1 VSAPV
6 AVLGDALLEPATGDV
21 VRDAVVLIENDHITA
36 SGARSKVH
44 VPSDATRVDAEGL
57 WLLPGLIDCHVHLC
71 MTGTTYDLGE
81 RLSRP
86 ASLTILQSVDGCAK
100 DLAAGFTSVRDAG
113 GTPNGV
119 RMAVE
124 RGYFPGPRMKLAISI
139 LSETGGHAD
148 NMFPCGVA
156 VPIIN
161 SPDIP
166 GSVVDGVEPMRLRV
180 REIIRAGADW
190 IKLCTSGG
198 VLSPG
203 DAPHHPAFTVEEIRA
218 AVEEAAAH
226 GRQVMAHAQANAGI
240 KNALRAGVRTIEH
253 GIWLDDDAIEMML
266 DGKHVLVPTLVA
278 PEWVVRH
285 ANEGRMPK
293 WAADKGRAV
302 IGDHKTS
309 VRRAIEAGVRIA
321 FGTDTGVGPHG
332 TMGEEFLLMNQLGME
347 PLNCVRSA
355 TSVAAEVIGL
365 EGAGSLAA
373 GSFGDVIGVPG
384 NPIEDLKLVAN
395 PENVRLVVKGGAVVK
410 RLVA

>member
-1 VSAPV
+1 MPTT
-6 AVLGDALLEPATGDV
+6 AVFGDALLEPSTGEV
-21 VRDAVVLIENDHITA
+21 VRDAVVLIENDRVIA
-36 SGARSKVH
+36 SSARSKFQ
-44 VPSDATRVDAEGL
+44 VPADAQRVDAEGL

-71 MTGTTYDLGE
+71 VTGATFDLGE
-81 RLSRP
+81 RLGRP
-86 ASLTILQSVDGCAK
+86 PSLTVLQSVDACAK

-124 RGYFPGPRMKLAISI
+124 RGYFPGPRMKLAIQI

-148 NMFPCGVA
+148 GMFPCGVP
-156 VPIIN
+156 VPIAN
-161 SPDIP
+161 TPDIP
-166 GSVVDGVEPMRLRV
+166 PSVVDGVEPMRHRV
-180 REIIRAGADW
+180 RELVRAGADW

-266 DGKHVLVPTLVA
+266 DGGHVLVPTLVA

-285 ANEGRMPK
+285 ANEGRMPQ

-302 IGDHKTS
+302 VADHKAS
-309 VRRAIEAGVRIA
+309 VRKAIEAGVKIA

-332 TMGEEFLLMNQLGME
+332 TMGEEFLMLNALGME
-347 PLNCVRSA
+347 PIKCLRSA

-384 NPIEDLKLVAN
+384 NPLEDLNLIAK

-410 RLVA
+410 RLAA

>member
-6 AVLGDALLEPATGDV
+6 AVLGDALLDPATGDV
-21 VRDAVVLIENDHITA
+21 VRDAVVLIDNDHVIA
-36 SGARSKVH
+36 SGARSKVQ
-44 VPSDATRVDAEGL
+44 VPADATRVDAEGL

-71 MTGTTYDLGE
+71 TTGTTFDLGD
-81 RLSRP
+81 RLARP
-86 ASLTILQSVDGCAK
+86 PSLNILQSVDSCAR

-124 RGYFPGPRMKLAISI
+124 RGYFPGPRMKLAITI

-148 NMFPCGVA
+148 GTFPCGAFLPLV
-156 VPIIN
+156 
-161 SPDIP
+161 SGPDIP
-166 GSVVDGVEPMRLRV
+166 LSVVDGVEPMRQRV

-198 VLSPG
+198 VLSHG
-203 DAPHHPAFTVEEIRA
+203 DSPHHPAFTIDEIRA

-365 EGAGSLAA
+365 EGAGSLAP

-384 NPIEDLKLVAN
+384 NPIEDLNLIAK

-410 RLVA
+410 SLVA

>member
-1 VSAPV
+1 MTAPV
-6 AVLGDALLEPATGDV
+6 AVFGDAMLEPATGEV
-21 VRDAVVLIENDHITA
+21 VRDAVVLIEQDRVSK
-36 SGARSKVH
+36 SGARSKVQ
-44 VPSDATRVDAEGL
+44 VPADAQRVEADGL

-71 MTGTTYDLGE
+71 TSGTTFDLGD
-81 RLSRP
+81 RLARP
-86 ASLTILQSVDGCAK
+86 PSLNVLQAVDSCTK

-113 GTPNGV
+113 GAPNGV

-124 RGYFPGPRMKLAISI
+124 RGYFAGPRMRLAITI

-148 NMFPCGVA
+148 GTFPCGAFMPLV
-156 VPIIN
+156 
-161 SPDIP
+161 SGPDIP
-166 GSVVDGVEPMRLRV
+166 LSVVDGVEPMRQRV

-198 VLSPG
+198 VLSHG
-203 DAPHHPAFTVEEIRA
+203 DTPHHPAFTVEEIRA
-218 AVEEAAAH
+218 AVEEAEAH
-226 GRQVMAHAQANAGI
+226 GRHVMAHAQANAGI

-266 DGKHVLVPTLVA
+266 DGQHVLVPTLVA

-285 ANEGRMPK
+285 ADEGRMPK
-293 WAADKGRAV
+293 YAADKGRAV
-302 IGDHKTS
+302 IADHKAS
-309 VRRAIEAGVRIA
+309 VRKAIEAGVKIA

-347 PLNCVRSA
+347 PLDCVRSA

-365 EGAGSLAA
+365 PGAGSLQP

-384 NPIEDLKLVAN
+384 NPLDDLKLVAK
-395 PENVRLVVKGGAVVK
+395 PENVKLVVKGGAVVK
-410 RLVA
+410 RS

>member
-1 VSAPV
+1 MVTAIF
-6 AVLGDALLEPATGDV
+6 GDAMLEPATGDV
-21 VRDAVVLIENDHITA
+21 IRDAVVLVEDDRITA
-36 SGARSKVH
+36 SGARAKFQ
-44 VPSDATRVDAEGL
+44 VPKDATRVDAEGL

-71 MTGTTYDLGE
+71 VRGTTFDLGE
-81 RLSRP
+81 RLSRS
-86 ASLTILQSVDGCAK
+86 ASLTVLQSVDSCAR

-119 RMAVE
+119 RLAVQL
-124 RGYFPGPRMKLAISI
+124 GYFPGPRMKLAISI

-148 NMFPCGVA
+148 NMFPCGA
-156 VPIIN
+156 VVEIAN
-161 SPDIP
+161 APDVP
-166 GSVVDGVEPMRLRV
+166 PSVVDGVEPMRHRV
-180 REIIRAGADW
+180 RETIRAGADW

-226 GRQVMAHAQANAGI
+226 GRQVMAHAQSNAGI

-266 DGKHVLVPTLVA
+266 DGQHVLVPTLVA
-278 PEWVVRH
+278 PEWVIRH
-285 ANEGRMPK
+285 AKEGRMPS
-293 WAADKGRAV
+293 WAAEKGRAV
-302 IGDHKTS
+302 VEDHKES
-309 VRRAIEAGVRIA
+309 IRKAIEAGVKIA

-347 PLNCVRSA
+347 PIDCLRSA
-355 TSVAAEVIGL
+355 TSVAAEVIGMP
-365 EGAGSLAA
+365 GAGSLAA

-384 NPIEDLKLVAN
+384 NPLEDLTLVAQ
-395 PENVRLVVKGGAVVK
+395 PENVKVVVKGGAVVK
-410 RLVA
+410 SLN

>member
-1 VSAPV
+1 MPT
-6 AVLGDALLEPATGDV
+6 AVFGDALLDPATGEV
-21 VRDAVVLIENDHITA
+21 VREAVVIIENDRVVA
-36 SGARSKVH
+36 RGARSKLQ
-44 VPSDATRVDAEGL
+44 VPADADRVDAEGL
-57 WLLPGLIDCHVHLC
+57 WLLPGLVDCHVHLC
-71 MTGTTYDLGE
+71 VTGTTYDLGE

-86 ASLTILQSVDGCAK
+86 PSLTVLQAVDGCAK

-113 GTPNGV
+113 GTPSGV

-124 RGYFPGPRMKLAISI
+124 RGYFAGPRMKLAIQI

-148 NMFPCGVA
+148 NMFPCGVSIPLA
-156 VPIIN
+156 N
-161 SPDIP
+161 TPDIP
-166 GSVVDGVEPMRLRV
+166 SSVVDGVEPMRLRV
-180 REIIRAGADW
+180 RELIRAGADW

-226 GRQVMAHAQANAGI
+226 GRQVMAHAQSNAGI

-266 DGKHVLVPTLVA
+266 DGKHTLVPTLVA
-278 PEWVVRH
+278 PEWVIRH
-285 ANEGRMPK
+285 ANEGRMPS
-293 WAADKGRAV
+293 WAAEKGRAV
-302 IGDHKTS
+302 VSDHKAS
-309 VRRAIEAGVRIA
+309 VRKAIEAGVRIA

-332 TMGEEFLLMNQLGME
+332 TMGEEFLLMNQLGMA
-347 PLNCVRSA
+347 PVDCLRSA

-365 EGAGSLAA
+365 TGAGSLAP

-384 NPIEDLKLVAN
+384 NPLDDLNLVAR
-395 PENVRLVVKGGAVVK
+395 PDNVKLVVKGGKVFKKPV
-410 RLVA
+410 

>member
-1 VSAPV
+1 
-6 AVLGDALLEPATGDV
+6 
-21 VRDAVVLIENDHITA
+21 
-36 SGARSKVH
+36 
-44 VPSDATRVDAEGL
+44 
-57 WLLPGLIDCHVHLC
+57 
-71 MTGTTYDLGE
+71 
-81 RLSRP
+81 
-86 ASLTILQSVDGCAK
+86 
-100 DLAAGFTSVRDAG
+100 
-113 GTPNGV
+113 
-119 RMAVE
+119 
-124 RGYFPGPRMKLAISI
+124 
-139 LSETGGHAD
+139 
-148 NMFPCGVA
+148 
-156 VPIIN
+156 
-161 SPDIP
+161 
-166 GSVVDGVEPMRLRV
+166 
-180 REIIRAGADW
+180 
-190 IKLCTSGG
+190 
-198 VLSPG
+198 
-203 DAPHHPAFTVEEIRA
+203 
-218 AVEEAAAH
+218 
-226 GRQVMAHAQANAGI
+226 MAHAQANAGI

-302 IGDHKTS
+302 LADHKAS
-309 VRRAIEAGVRIA
+309 VRKAIEAGVRIA

-384 NPIEDLKLVAN
+384 NPIEDLNLVAK